1 MSEPEE
7 SLAAPDSTTREQ
19 RLGFSHGDDV
29 LLQHKDGKFYLG
41 TVVEVHFY
49 DILREPPHFLHLSLS
64 YCCILP
70 SIRT

>member
-29 LLQHKDGKFYLG
+29 LLQHKDGKYYLG
-41 TVVEVHFY
+41 TVVEV
-49 DILREPPHFLHLSLS
+49 RRNLSIYHCVSLVS
-64 YCCILP
+64 
-70 SIRT
+70 

>member
-19 RLGFSHGDDV
+19 KLGFSHGDDV

-41 TVVEVHFY
+41 TIVEVY
-49 DILREPPHFLHLSLS
+49 LYNILLL
-64 YCCILP
+64 
-70 SIRT
+70 